1 MPSLNKNHFKTK
13 NLSKTKNLFP
23 PLPPPRRAGSRRVE
37 AARAPSD
44 AVRPLGVGPP
54 TPPPS
59 PRPSRGGGGAGD
71 LEPLND
77 QPRQARE
84 PDPHTTPHPHRRD
97 VRQRGKGLGGK
108 RDPGPART

>member
-23 PLPPPRRAGSRRVE
+23 PLTPPRAGSRRVE
-37 AARAPSD
+37 ATLAAAD

-59 PRPSRGGGGAGD
+59 PRPSRGGGGAGV
-71 LEPLND
+71 LEPLNN

-84 PDPHTTPHPHRRD
+84 PDPHTAPHPHRQG
-97 VRQRGKGLGGK
+97 VHQRGKGLGGK
-108 RDPGPART
+108 RSPGPAHT